1 MIAAA
6 ITTKNVMLKPAFGKS
21 VFATVAS
28 FLSPFTLSFFT
39 SSCLFLSSSITNSS
53 FFWPSSLLSL
63 LSPAVSSFFS
73 IVCGFGMMGKYFC
86 EELLNVGKK
95 FIVIDSDKEAVNS
108 AKNLNYLAIQAD
120 ATNMVTLEMMGINK
134 GANSVV
140 ALTNDDAIN
149 LSIVL
154 SARALNEKIK
164 IISRVNNSNSKKKF
178 EIAGVNKTILFNDV
192 TAFVA
197 SQYLGQPVAFEAID
211 GILLNR
217 DFDVVIDEVEI
228 VGNSKILDK
237 NINLINFNNY
247 SLTLL
252 GIINLN
258 NLNEFIFNPINID
271 YKVQRND
278 ILVIIGFKSSISQL
292 KSDLINLNFKV

>member
-1 MIAAA
+1 M
-6 ITTKNVMLKPAFGKS
+6 KDFV
-21 VFATVAS
+21 
-28 FLSPFTLSFFT
+28 
-39 SSCLFLSSSITNSS
+39 
-53 FFWPSSLLSL
+53 
-63 LSPAVSSFFS
+63 

-292 KSDLINLNFKV
+292 KSDLINLDFRV